1 MSLYAIGD
9 LHFST
14 LVEKPMNIFGDKWD
28 KHEEKIIS
36 SWKDNVKDEDVVLVL
51 GDTSWGIN
59 LTEAKPDL
67 DIISNLCGNKIFI
80 KGNHD
85 YWWTT
90 LTSMRKFLKKNK
102 FENIDFI
109 YNTAYEFE
117 NYILAGTRGWGQNE
131 EGEDKK
137 LLKRE
142 TIRLEL
148 SLQKALELQKKSN
161 KEIIVF
167 LHYPPIISNNI
178 INNEMSDFIKIM
190 KQYNIK
196 KCYYGHLHSTAIREA
211 VEGEHYGIKFKLVSA
226 DGLDF
231 KLLKIGEN

>member
-90 LTSMRKFLKKNK
+90 VTNLNKLYDNMKFLQKISMSTESMLYVVVEDGFVLMILNLMTMMRK
-102 FENIDFI
+102 
-109 YNTAYEFE
+109 Y
-117 NYILAGTRGWGQNE
+117 
-131 EGEDKK
+131 
-137 LLKRE
+137 
-142 TIRLEL
+142 
-148 SLQKALELQKKSN
+148 
-161 KEIIVF
+161 
-167 LHYPPIISNNI
+167 
-178 INNEMSDFIKIM
+178 
-190 KQYNIK
+190 
-196 KCYYGHLHSTAIREA
+196 IREKKI
-211 VEGEHYGIKFKLVSA
+211 ELGYHFKLQEK
-226 DGLDF
+226 GIF
-231 KLLKIGEN
+231 

>member
-90 LTSMRKFLKKNK
+90 VTSMRKFLKENN
-102 FENIDFI
+102 FQNIDFL
-109 YNTAYEFE
+109 YNNSFEYETEDSDDSDDE
-117 NYILAGTRGWGQNE
+117 NHIHV
-131 EGEDKK
+131 
-137 LLKRE
+137 KR
-142 TIRLEL
+142 RL
-148 SLQKALELQKKSN
+148 SQDDSSHYS
-161 KEIIVF
+161 VF
-167 LHYPPIISNNI
+167 
-178 INNEMSDFIKIM
+178 
-190 KQYNIK
+190 
-196 KCYYGHLHSTAIREA
+196 YY
-211 VEGEHYGIKFKLVSA
+211 
-226 DGLDF
+226 
-231 KLLKIGEN
+231 

>member
-36 SWKDNVKDEDVVLVL
+36 SWKDNVKEDDVVLVL

-90 LTSMRKFLKKNK
+90 VTNLNKLYDNMKFLQTN
-102 FENIDFI
+102 F
-109 YNTAYEFE
+109 YEYGE
-117 NYILAGTRGWGQNE
+117 YAICGGRGWICPNDFKFDDNDE
-131 EGEDKK
+131 KIY
-137 LLKRE
+137 KRE
-142 TIRLEL
+142 LIRMKA
-148 SLQKALELQKKSN
+148 SLDKARAEAKDEDAQ
-161 KEIIVF
+161 IIAAV
-167 LHYPPIISNNI
+167 HYPPVSKPSAFSGFQQLFEDYGVKRVI
-178 INNEMSDFIKIM
+178 
-190 KQYNIK
+190 
-196 KCYYGHLHSTAIREA
+196 YGHIHGEDGFRNAVKGLHHG
-211 VEGEHYGIKFKLVSA
+211 VEYSLVS
-226 DGLDF
+226 LDY
-231 KLLKIGEN
+231 LDCMPLKI

>member
-90 LTSMRKFLKKNK
+90 VTNLNKLYDNMKFLQTNFYEYGEYAICGGRGFVLMILNLMTMMRK
-102 FENIDFI
+102 
-109 YNTAYEFE
+109 Y
-117 NYILAGTRGWGQNE
+117 
-131 EGEDKK
+131 
-137 LLKRE
+137 
-142 TIRLEL
+142 
-148 SLQKALELQKKSN
+148 
-161 KEIIVF
+161 
-167 LHYPPIISNNI
+167 
-178 INNEMSDFIKIM
+178 
-190 KQYNIK
+190 
-196 KCYYGHLHSTAIREA
+196 IREKKI
-211 VEGEHYGIKFKLVSA
+211 ELGYHFKLQRKR
-226 DGLDF
+226 DILN
-231 KLLKIGEN
+231 L

>member
-90 LTSMRKFLKKNK
+90 VTSMRKFLKENN
-102 FENIDFI
+102 FQNIDFL
-109 YNTAYEFE
+109 YNNSFEYE
-117 NYILAGTRGWGQNE
+117 NKILCGTRGWSLVDE
-131 EGEDKK
+131 EIDEK
-137 LLKRE
+137 LINRE
-142 TIRLEL
+142 LGRLEL
-148 SLQKALELQKKSN
+148 SLQDGAKKAEEN

-167 LHYPPIISNNI
+167 MHYPPITKNKILSEE
-178 INNEMSDFIKIM
+178 EMKFIELM
-190 KQYNIK
+190 KKYNVK
-196 KCYYGHLHSTAIREA
+196 RCYYGHLHGNSIYDA
-211 VEGEHYGIKFKLVSA
+211 VEGKIQGIELKLVSA

-231 KLLKIGEN
+231 KLIKI